1 MELASYADY
10 AVRLVNSEEPERG
23 TDALVS
29 AEAIRALFSSRDS
42 DGARLA
48 DESDLPRLRAVRAR
62 LRAVFEAA
70 AADDEVRG
78 VDLLNSLL
86 VEYPVSPLV
95 SGHDYLDESGRPR
108 WHLHLADNAPTATA
122 NFTAVACMGLA
133 IHLTELGADRL
144 GICQAAPCRNAYL
157 DTSTNRSRRYCSDR
171 CATRAN
177 VAAYRA
183 RKRQEAAATAALTA
197 QGEFAEDPEAGG
209 QARHP
214 GQRPA
219 AEQPLQPAGRCQPDR
234 PRPDPE
240 QHPAEHQVGRHR
252 AVLAAVV
259 LDELIVRQQ
268 PPAARAALGG
278 PLDHQQVLAQRVTD
292 QHHRTGAHPGAVP
305 NHHLVAVE
313 QSRHHR
319 GPGHVDHPE
328 RQQAAAVA
336 LHGLWPRVS
345 LLPPLRRH
353 RRPPPDLRSVR
364 STVQHRASG
373 TGVRYRPVGA
383 PSFALGPRPGREIRR
398 SEG

>member
-197 QGEFAEDPEAGG
+197 QG
-209 QARHP
+209 
-214 GQRPA
+214 
-219 AEQPLQPAGRCQPDR
+219 
-234 PRPDPE
+234 
-240 QHPAEHQVGRHR
+240 
-252 AVLAAVV
+252 
-259 LDELIVRQQ
+259 
-268 PPAARAALGG
+268 
-278 PLDHQQVLAQRVTD
+278 
-292 QHHRTGAHPGAVP
+292 
-305 NHHLVAVE
+305 
-313 QSRHHR
+313 
-319 GPGHVDHPE
+319 
-328 RQQAAAVA
+328 
-336 LHGLWPRVS
+336 
-345 LLPPLRRH
+345 
-353 RRPPPDLRSVR
+353 
-364 STVQHRASG
+364 
-373 TGVRYRPVGA
+373 
-383 PSFALGPRPGREIRR
+383 
-398 SEG
+398 